1 MAAPQRGG
9 GASQKGWSHAEG
21 AEPQGGAVP
30 HGGQA
35 TERAVPQRGWS
46 HGAIETGKESQ
57 ERVADPQS
65 RMRTVSVPVKQV
77 GGSDQRHSMSHDR
90 NVHLEPSKR
99 PSLGP

>member
-57 ERVADPQS
+57 ERVADPEQDADGLS
-65 RMRTVSVPVKQV
+65 ASEASWWVRSERQHVP
-77 GGSDQRHSMSHDR
+77 R
-90 NVHLEPSKR
+90 
-99 PSLGP
+99 